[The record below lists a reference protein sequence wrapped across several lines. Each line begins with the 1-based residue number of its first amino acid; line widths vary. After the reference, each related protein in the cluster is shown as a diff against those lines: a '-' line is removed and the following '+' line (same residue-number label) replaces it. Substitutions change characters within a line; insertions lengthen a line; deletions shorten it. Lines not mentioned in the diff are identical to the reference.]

1 MLVQT
6 EDQETYGLFLDDLVR
21 TKIKDYAG
29 QFENFLFSSIRST
42 FHVYKPTSIN
52 PKDFKKE
59 DKNFEVGPASI
70 TRPNTKDL
78 APALPMCPKII
89 LDRKKP
95 SSSGGG
101 SSSDDHIKRSAQPKQ
116 DSFGG
121 TSNVLE
127 IRLEVNDQGKVVRDI
142 EIFML

>member
-1 MLVQT
+1 M
-6 EDQETYGLFLDDLVR
+6 
-21 TKIKDYAG
+21 KDYAG

-59 DKNFEVGPASI
+59 DKNFEVGPATN
-70 TRPNTKDL
+70 TRPNIKDL

-95 SSSGGG
+95 GSGGG
-101 SSSDDHIKRSAQPKQ
+101 GTPSDDPIKRSAQPKQ
-116 DSFGG
+116 DRLGG
-121 TSNVLE
+121 GGYVLE
-127 IRLEVNDQGKVVRDI
+127 IRLEVNDQAKVVRDI